1 MCDGRAENGEN
12 SVRWKIPWDQ
22 AWLGGDAGWLV
33 NEEYPADGI
42 PSIWFIGPD
51 GVVIANDLRGDQ
63 ISSTVAA
70 KLSR

>member
-1 MCDGRAENGEN
+1 M
-12 SVRWKIPWDQ
+12 
-22 AWLGGDAGWLV
+22 